1 MDKEIS
7 MEFTSVIIFMGFC
20 MFGPMLLAVCTIR
33 PEPEIL
39 TREVVKYKRVK
50 SKKSNKKKPILV
62 INNEASDSLKEDC
75 IQCLKSLGM
84 KKSDAKEKVEQMWK
98 NKNYNSIESFLIDAY
113 RV

>member
-1 MDKEIS
+1 MKRVS

-20 MFGPMLLAVCTIR
+20 IFGPMLLAICTIR

-39 TREVVKYKRVK
+39 TREVIKCKYVK
-50 SKKSNKKKPILV
+50 SKKSKAKQPSSI
-62 INNEASDSLKEDC
+62 INNETSDKLKEEC

-84 KKSDAKEKVEQMWK
+84 KKSDAKEKAEQMWK
-98 NKNYNSIESFLIDAY
+98 IKNYNSIESFLMDAY

>member
-20 MFGPMLLAVCTIR
+20 MFGPILLAVCTIR

-39 TREVVKYKRVK
+39 TREVVKYKYVK
-50 SKKSNKKKPILV
+50 SKKSTQKQSVSI
-62 INNEASDSLKEDC
+62 INNEALDSIKEDC

-98 NKNYNSIESFLIDAY
+98 NKNYNSIESFLMDAY
-113 RV
+113 RL